1 VTTAEIAVGA
11 ALLRWG
17 GWIKVAVEFLAS
29 VAVILGVFIFF
40 AFEREDARRN
50 ARVEHVL
57 QYIAQ
62 FQEGEIAANRTTLIR
77 SFFAHQAELR
87 QLKERAAPPA
97 VIQSWVA
104 KLARDTPR
112 DGSRADV
119 QSAVFAVTEWFDQL
133 ALCVEKR
140 ICEESTAKEYFGPY
154 AAQFH
159 CLYKLVIDELRDDLI
174 LSDFGRGVESLA
186 PERVA
191 CEPVAPTAPRPPSS

>member
-1 VTTAEIAVGA
+1 MGA
-11 ALLRWG
+11 ALLRWA
-17 GWIKVAVEFLAS
+17 GWVKVGVEFLAS
-29 VAVILGVFIFF
+29 LAVILGVFIFF

-62 FQEGEIAANRTTLIR
+62 FQDGEIAANRTTLIR
-77 SFFAHQAELR
+77 SFFAHQAEL
-87 QLKERAAPPA
+87 QQFKERAAPPE
-97 VIQSWVA
+97 VIQTWVA

-119 QSAVFAVTEWFDQL
+119 QSAVFALTEWFDQL

-159 CLYKLVIDELRDDLI
+159 CLYRLVIDDLREDLI
-174 LSDFGRGVESLA
+174 LSDFGRGVEALA

-191 CEPVAPTAPRPPSS
+191 CEAPTAPAVSQRQSS